1 MLRAEIETLMK
12 SKGQKHINL
21 VMNENDHLAVYCFL
35 QGGYLVDYTGHRVDR
50 KKNIWG
56 QMRFENGKPVREA
69 F

>member
-1 MLRAEIETLMK
+1 
-12 SKGQKHINL
+12 
-21 VMNENDHLAVYCFL
+21 MNENDHLAVYCFL